1 MAPPALAVAL
11 QGAPS
16 LVYLKTAVASP
27 TTSAFVPGSG
37 RDQQETT
44 ATVARLLHQLEAGGE
59 AECLR
64 MARQFDGSPALDCDT
79 VEVTTEQIKRA
90 IASLP
95 QSQIDDIDFQHAR
108 VRNGIENSSVA
119 LSSIT
124 RERTPSS
131 HCPQLLAHRTI
142 DHGVPPFSLSLSL
155 VLLLLNRARPCR

>member
-1 MAPPALAVAL
+1 
-11 QGAPS
+11 
-16 LVYLKTAVASP
+16 VYLKTAVASP

-44 ATVARLLHQLEAGGE
+44 ATVARLLNQLEAGGE
-59 AECLR
+59 VECLR

-108 VRNGIENSSVA
+108 VRDGTENSFVA
-119 LSSIT
+119 YLLFLGSAPHRRTVRSCSLTARSIT
-124 RERTPSS
+124 AF
-131 HCPQLLAHRTI
+131 LLSRS
-142 DHGVPPFSLSLSL
+142 PSLSL